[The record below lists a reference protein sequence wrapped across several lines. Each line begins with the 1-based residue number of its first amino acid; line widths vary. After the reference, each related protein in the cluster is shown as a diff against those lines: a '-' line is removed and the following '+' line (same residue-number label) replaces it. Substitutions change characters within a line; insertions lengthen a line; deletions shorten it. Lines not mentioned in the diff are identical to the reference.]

1 MTQQTIA
8 DLYYTNPDVS
18 LTGAEVVP
26 IDVPTQ
32 ANPTLASE
40 YATRGTLLS
49 TILSW
54 LQSSIPLASAT
65 VNGLLTSAGFTALS
79 NLKAV
84 ATSGAYSDLSGAPV
98 LATVA
103 TTGQYSSLTGV
114 PGPVTSTVDGLMVYQ
129 DKVKLDTYPATA
141 PTALPPN
148 GVAAGDLT
156 GTYPNPTLAA
166 TLSGNH
172 NFTGPLSSESFSTP
186 ANNMGAL
193 TAAPAV
199 SFLLAT
205 HNIGTLEA
213 ATAAVFTF
221 TPPTYSGFCV
231 LTLTNPS
238 SGTLPTATFPANVI
252 GTINIPTALSQS
264 TTTVMFYDGVNYVV
278 VSSSA
283 SH

>member
-8 DLYYTNPDVS
+8 DIYYSKPDTA
-18 LTGAEVVP
+18 LTGAEVVA

-32 ANPTLASE
+32 ANPTLASQ
-40 YATRGTLLS
+40 YATQGTLLS
-49 TILSW
+49 TILAW
-54 LQSSIPLASAT
+54 LKSSLPLASGT
-65 VNGLLTSAGFTALS
+65 VAGLLSTAGFTALS
-79 NLKAV
+79 NLKTV
-84 ATSGAYSDLSGAPV
+84 ATSGAYADLTGTPA
-98 LATVA
+98 LQTVA
-103 TTGQYSSLTGV
+103 TTGAYTDLTGI
-114 PGPVTSTVDGLMVYQ
+114 PGAVTDTVNGLMVYQ

-148 GVAAGDLT
+148 GAAAGDLA
-156 GTYPNPTLAA
+156 GTYPNPTLAP

-186 ANNMGAL
+186 SNNMGTL

-199 SFLLAT
+199 SFVLAT

-221 TPPTYSGFCV
+221 TPPTYAGFCV
-231 LTLTNPS
+231 LTLFNPS
-238 SGTLPTATFPANVI
+238 SGTLPTATFPSNVL

-264 TTTVMFYDGVNYVV
+264 TTTVMFYDGISYVV